1 MGRNREE
8 WNGRFQREP
17 ADFYL
22 PPSETDTF
30 FLPFF
35 SLPVKK
41 NGKEGGS
48 DAWRLAIM
56 DHRFPLISRAT
67 EHEYSRP
74 SSSSFYVL
82 HSRSFKKEERNGK
95 LENSFES
102 ILFPQNFHITHI
114 AIRCQRAS
122 ISIEFFNG
130 ERMRNL
136 KDFFSLRSGGGGGN
150 SIATV
155 ADAGAATPA
164 SAIATSPWI
173 PGRRKLLEVSYRS
186 GADPSLL
193 SSSKLFPRGGILF
206 LFFPSFLPFLS
217 SQLILRPRRISLIAP
232 SFLLVVL
239 VVLFAMVDYPSKIM
253 VENST

>member
-74 SSSSFYVL
+74 SFSSFYVL

-122 ISIEFFNG
+122 ISIEFFNE

-155 ADAGAATPA
+155 VDAGAATPA

-206 LFFPSFLPFLS
+206 FFPSFLPPLPLIPINPATPSNLVNCTFFPLSGLS
-217 SQLILRPRRISLIAP
+217 SFVRRL
-232 SFLLVVL
+232 
-239 VVLFAMVDYPSKIM
+239 SKQNYDREFH
-253 VENST
+253 VN

>member
-1 MGRNREE
+1 
-8 WNGRFQREP
+8 
-17 ADFYL
+17 
-22 PPSETDTF
+22 
-30 FLPFF
+30 
-35 SLPVKK
+35 
-41 NGKEGGS
+41 
-48 DAWRLAIM
+48 M

-74 SSSSFYVL
+74 SSSFYVL

-193 SSSKLFPRGGILF
+193 SSSKLFPRGEILF

-239 VVLFAMVDYPSKIM
+239 VVLFAIVDYPSKIM
-253 VENST
+253 VENSTWIENFKRSFRYVFSFTPINLYPSILINLVTLLIKL